1 MNDKDVYQTLVIH
14 VTAAESISWNRFN
27 NFLLFNSILILAW
40 VTLYTQRSQPE
51 QYALLL
57 SVLSALGIV
66 SGHFWAGLGLRG
78 RNNVSKFL
86 SIGKNIESEL
96 GAWKGKGPFSQA
108 IQLRDTGSFPLCGSI
123 YILTFGP
130 FVSSI
135 LHITLLYL
143 SLSAYDGLQKFLTGV
158 SAASVLIFAC
168 LAAWSIHKHRAA
180 EPRKEKANQPMN
192 ADQQ

>member
-1 MNDKDVYQTLVIH
+1 MNDKDVYQALVTF

-51 QYALLL
+51 QYAVLL
-57 SVLSALGIV
+57 SVLSALGFV
-66 SGHFWAGLGLRG
+66 SGYFWSGLGLRG

-96 GAWKGKGPFSQA
+96 DAWKGKGPFSHA
-108 IQLRDTGSFPLCGSI
+108 IQLRDSGTFDLCGSI

-135 LHITLLYL
+135 LHIILLYL
-143 SLSAYDGLQKFLTGV
+143 SLSAYAELQQILISG
-158 SAASVLIFAC
+158 SVLFVFIFIC
-168 LAAWSIHKHRAA
+168 LAVRSIHKHRVM
-180 EPRKEKANQPMN
+180 EP
-192 ADQQ
+192 